1 MNKKLLIAAVGAAL
15 VAGPIAAQA
24 AATVYGHAHLSFDA
38 LSIDTTTANVEDS
51 SNQVVNNSS
60 RFGIRASEDL
70 GGGLKGEMQYE
81 LLFTNLETTAGTL
94 STNRD
99 NWLGLSGGFGAV
111 RLGVIDTA
119 TKDVGGIADLF
130 YREQL
135 GESRAIINYADM
147 DARIQNG
154 IHYLSPNFGGM
165 TVKAQYGYKTEQTL
179 NAAENEVAQMSLNIR
194 GTHGMFTWGL
204 GYLTTDNPPSA
215 AASST
220 DGIRAA
226 VKVNLGALDL
236 AALWQTVSD
245 IGGVSGADR
254 DAYGVGVG
262 FKMGNNYLKAQYY
275 IADDLGNNADSGA
288 AQLSV
293 GWDYNFSKT
302 TRIYAVYA
310 QTEND
315 DNVTSFGVGGNGHG
329 ATATPNQNGGTAS
342 GFSLGMI
349 MDF

>member
-1 MNKKLLIAAVGAAL
+1 MNKKLLVAAIGAAL

-24 AATVYGHAHLSFDA
+24 AATVYGHAHLSFDV
-38 LSIDTTTANVEDS
+38 LSIDTTTPSVEDS

-70 GGGLKGEMQYE
+70 GGGLKGEAQYE
-81 LLFTNLETTAGTL
+81 LLFTNLETTSGTL

-135 GESRAIINYADM
+135 GESRAIINYASM

-154 IHYLSPNFGGM
+154 VHYISPNFGGM
-165 TVKAQYGYKTEQTL
+165 TIKAQYGYATEQTL
-179 NAAENEVAQMSLNIR
+179 NAAKNESSQMSLNIR

-204 GYLTTDNPPSA
+204 GYLSTDNPSA
-215 AASST
+215 TGASST

-226 VKVNLGALDL
+226 VKVNLGALDV

-245 IGGVSGADR
+245 IGFVSGADR
-254 DAYGVGVG
+254 DAFGLGVG

-275 IADDLGNNADSGA
+275 VADDLGNNVDTGA
-288 AQLSV
+288 AQLSL

-310 QTEND
+310 STEND
-315 DNVTSFGVGGNGHG
+315 DNVTSFGIGGNGHG
-329 ATATPNQNGGTAS
+329 ATATPSQNGGKAS